1 MIPRTDL
8 VIVGGGP
15 AGCAAAVMAASVGL
29 SSTIIEPRE
38 RLGGALWHIAATDNV
53 LGGHRTGPSFGAAVL
68 ADVERAAPQVVRGE
82 ATGVEASD
90 KSVSVTL
97 ANGERVTG
105 QHVVVAAGV
114 KPVQPQDAP
123 WITSTTPLALPP
135 LTDADPTN
143 VAGQTWL
150 VLGADRPLGTFL
162 RANPDL
168 DVALLVP
175 HPPSDVYKTEE
186 VARDPRVTLLPVDV
200 LALNAE
206 GVAQPGDLRGDQT
219 FTNVGVAPVA
229 LDGLVRDT
237 DGYCPVGDQ
246 HSRVHI
252 AGDLRSARGQRVQT
266 AMGSGAEAALNAY
279 YAMRISRPPA
289 SAPADAASRPSRS
302 RTQD

>member
-1 MIPRTDL
+1 MTPDTDL

-29 SSTIIEPRE
+29 SSTIVEPRE
-38 RLGGALWHIAATDNV
+38 RLGGALWHIAATNNI
-53 LGGHRTGPSFGAAVL
+53 LGGHRTGPSLATAVL

-82 ATGVEASD
+82 ATSIEAGD
-90 KSVSVTL
+90 DSVSVTL
-97 ANGERVTG
+97 ANGESVTG

-114 KPVQPQDAP
+114 KPIQPQDAS
-123 WITSTTPLALPP
+123 WITATTPLALRP
-135 LTDADPTN
+135 LTDADPMGA
-143 VAGQTWL
+143 AGQTWL

-168 DVALLVP
+168 HVALLVP

-186 VARDPRVTLLPVDV
+186 IAHDPRVTLIPVDV
-200 LALNAE
+200 LAVNEE
-206 GVAQPGDLRGDQT
+206 GIAQPGDLRGDLT

-229 LDGLVRDT
+229 LDGLVQDE
-237 DGYCPVGDQ
+237 DGYCPVTSQ

-279 YAMRISRPPA
+279 YAMRI
-289 SAPADAASRPSRS
+289 
-302 RTQD
+302 